1 MTKAIARHS
10 DLDIEVTICEKI
22 IQKYKKQ
29 TNVRTEL
36 SKDYKPISQKKSCVS
51 FIFNF
56 IHHRLVDR
64 VTKKIIKK

>member
-10 DLDIEVTICEKI
+10 DLDIEVTICEKK

-36 SKDYKPISQKKSCVS
+36 SKDHKPISIK
-51 FIFNF
+51 N
-56 IHHRLVDR
+56 LVFLS
-64 VTKKIIKK
+64 